1 MPYQH
6 FTKPPIQLITYNDN
20 YFITY
25 FRNQN
30 QNLLLK
36 KVCTDPTTHHK
47 RCQPPRHKCRH
58 TLPETLPSPTFDLFF
73 HPPHQHQIRWCR
85 THYLRELSFL
95 RKEGHPRVWTRS
107 KKGSSRANSWI
118 QKVLVLLALIG
129 VQIAH
134 FVNHILGLVAWK
146 KKKKPFFKLKI
157 KWNCVAR
164 FAVYCGS
171 D

>member
-1 MPYQH
+1 MPFNNCMPYQH

-58 TLPETLPSPTFDLFF
+58 TPPETLPSPTFDLFF

-85 THYLRELSFL
+85 THCLRELSFL
-95 RKEGHPRVWTRS
+95 RKDGHQRIWTGS
-107 KKGSSRANSWI
+107 KKGSSRANSYGSESTCVVGFNCGSDCTLC
-118 QKVLVLLALIG
+118 KSYTRSC
-129 VQIAH
+129 
-134 FVNHILGLVAWK
+134 GLES
-146 KKKKPFFKLKI
+146 KLKI
-157 KWNCVAR
+157 K
-164 FAVYCGS
+164 
-171 D
+171 